1 MSKATNEV
9 TMKAFGDLIREAREQ
24 QHESVHSLA
33 KKAGIGREMALS
45 PGGAVTMIER
55 ATRQVTYPKAVAI
68 MSALEIQDK
77 EEFLK
82 SAFCTRVAHAIRR
95 EKESLKQFL
104 SETEGFSNI
113 DPEAV
118 VALSARETRSLF
130 AG

>member
-9 TMKAFGDLIREAREQ
+9 T
-24 QHESVHSLA
+24 
-33 KKAGIGREMALS
+33 
-45 PGGAVTMIER
+45 
-55 ATRQVTYPKAVAI
+55 